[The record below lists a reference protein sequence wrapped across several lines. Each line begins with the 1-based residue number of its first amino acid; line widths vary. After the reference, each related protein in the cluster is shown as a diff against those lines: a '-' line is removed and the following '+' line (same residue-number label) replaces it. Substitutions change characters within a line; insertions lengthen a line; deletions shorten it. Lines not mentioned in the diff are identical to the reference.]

1 LRGRALILPGL
12 ILAALLAAS
21 RPLDR
26 LGLAAMRLD
35 RPALAA
41 SLFRDP
47 AWRGAAL
54 LEAGR
59 HAEAARVLASAHD
72 AVSLYNRG
80 NALARTGAFPEAV
93 AAYDEALARDPL
105 NDDAQANRALVLSL
119 IKPPEQP
126 PVQASLGG
134 SSESATR
141 AKFDRSS
148 DVEEASSALGEGA
161 AGVREAVGEQRPGG
175 GGPPRGGRRRS
186 GEDGGRGGGAG
197 AEAGDAAG
205 STREVQGEDAT
216 DGQRRERIRAEA
228 RQAVEQWIATIPDDP
243 KRNLRIR
250 ISAEQA
256 RRAARGAGAP
266 AGDDPW

>member
-1 LRGRALILPGL
+1 MRGRALILPGL
-12 ILAALLAAS
+12 ILAALVAAS

-26 LGLAAMRLD
+26 LGLALMRLD
-35 RPALAA
+35 RPDLAA
-41 SLFRDP
+41 ALFRDP

-59 HAEAARVLASAHD
+59 HAEAVRALASARD

-80 NALARTGAFPEAV
+80 NALARTGAYPEAV

-119 IKPPEQP
+119 IRPPEQA

-134 SSESATR
+134 SSDSATR
-141 AKFDRSS
+141 AKLDRSS

-175 GGPPRGGRRRS
+175 GGPPRGGRRRA
-186 GEDGGRGGGAG
+186 GEEGGRGGGAG
-197 AEAGDAAG
+197 AEAG
-205 STREVQGEDAT
+205 T
-216 DGQRRERIRAEA
+216 
-228 RQAVEQWIATIPDDP
+228 
-243 KRNLRIR
+243 
-250 ISAEQA
+250 
-256 RRAARGAGAP
+256 RRAPPGRSRARTPPTGSGAGASARRPGRRWSSGSPRSPTTPSATCGSASPPSRP
-266 AGDDPW
+266 AGRPGAPPRP